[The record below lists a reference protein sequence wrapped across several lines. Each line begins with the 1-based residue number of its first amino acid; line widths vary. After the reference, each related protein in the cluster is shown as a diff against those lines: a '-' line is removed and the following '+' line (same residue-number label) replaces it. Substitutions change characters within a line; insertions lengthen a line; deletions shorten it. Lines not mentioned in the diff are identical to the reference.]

1 MSMQVN
7 NKYKIGE
14 RVYFIND
21 KKQAECDEIQAVFVY
36 FWKERT
42 RVSYSMKSSF
52 ITVDESDVFAT
63 PADVKEHV
71 FKDLIEFV

>member
-1 MSMQVN
+1 MTVN
-7 NKYKIGE
+7 NKYRIGE

-36 FWKERT
+36 IWKEKT

-52 ITVDESDVFAT
+52 ITVDESDVFGT

>member
-1 MSMQVN
+1 MTVN
-7 NKYKIGE
+7 NKYRIGE

-36 FWKERT
+36 IWKEKT

-63 PADVKEHV
+63 PASRREGTC
-71 FKDLIEFV
+71 F

>member
-14 RVYFIND
+14 RVYFINTEN
-21 KKQAECDEIQAVFVY
+21 KAECDEIQAVFVY